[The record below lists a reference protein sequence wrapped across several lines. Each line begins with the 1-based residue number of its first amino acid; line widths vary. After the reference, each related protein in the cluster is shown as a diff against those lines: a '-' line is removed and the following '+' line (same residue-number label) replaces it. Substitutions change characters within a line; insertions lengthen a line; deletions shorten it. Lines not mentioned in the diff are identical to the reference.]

1 MQRHIIILSCFMF
14 FDAMASS
21 PQAIQINQ
29 PHHLVNPSNKKL
41 SAASPYSFQ
50 QVQRLRREGKLAQAK
65 TLAKAY
71 LQQHPTD
78 GDMLF
83 VLGLIYYQERNFNEA
98 SSCFSRVLAKTPTYM
113 DARIALIRI
122 KILNKKFQEAS
133 NLIVVG
139 LYQNP
144 KQQELIELKATI
156 IQEVSILSA
165 KGLLKKHPGE
175 AARRAVAITK
185 QPIAVTKHAVA
196 IAKQPIA
203 VTKHAVAIAK
213 QPIGVTKHAVA
224 ITKRVAEVKKPPATS
239 LAEIKTLRAQGKLNI
254 AKEKSLQNLKIN
266 PKDLD
271 SELLLGLIYLQ
282 LKDYPQARVRLRAV
296 LIQKPDYLD
305 ARIGLIKLNLV
316 QKRVKEAGDLI
327 RQGMATNP
335 HNYQPLLLLK
345 KQLAYLTT
353 PQKAKRAYSARQA
366 PKVDKLAQAK
376 SYIAQKKYNEAKII
390 LQNLVAQYPNNSEYH
405 IALANFYLDRHNDMK
420 ALSVIRRGLKSNPY
434 NADLLIKQGMI
445 HDTLRQYSLAAR
457 SYQQAK
463 KSSPKDKK
471 IGGLLADINSISPRY
486 AYGLNEIGISSD
498 NAYVSDLH
506 SVWDWS
512 SIYYS
517 RDTIYGVATA
527 KVNYA
532 SRLQQKAPQYELDF
546 SPRFNR
552 NIYADLSVA
561 FASKPAIFP
570 DVATSGEAYV
580 NIPKFFEL
588 SGGAKY
594 AKIAQTF
601 FVTYTSS
608 ISFYPSSYWFNF
620 RPYYFVPK
628 GHKNTSLLYT
638 VKARKYFG
646 GTLDHYFGIGA
657 GSGKSPDLADL
668 LTVNFIVIQN
678 NYINA
683 SYGFPIFNHHVITE
697 LGAGYQRWKYPSN
710 LVRNLYDGS
719 VAFKYRF

>member
-1 MQRHIIILSCFMF
+1 MQKHIIILSCFIF
-14 FDAMASS
+14 FDALASS
-21 PQAIQINQ
+21 SPPIKNNQAN
-29 PHHLVNPSNKKL
+29 HLVNPSNQKK

-50 QVQRLRREGKLAQAK
+50 QVQRLRQEGKLAQAK

-71 LQQHPTD
+71 LQQHPND

-83 VLGLIYYQERNFNEA
+83 VLGLIYFQEKNLNEA
-98 SSCFSRVLAKTPTYM
+98 STCFSHVLAKTPTYM

-144 KQQELIELKATI
+144 KQHELIELKATI

-165 KGLLKKHPGE
+165 KDLLKKQPTE
-175 AARRAVAITK
+175 AI
-185 QPIAVTKHAVA
+185 
-196 IAKQPIA
+196 
-203 VTKHAVAIAK
+203 
-213 QPIGVTKHAVA
+213 KHAVA
-224 ITKRVAEVKKPPATS
+224 ITKQVTEVKKPPVTN
-239 LAEIKTLRAQGKLNI
+239 LAEIKTLRAQGKLSL
-254 AKEKSLQNLKIN
+254 AKEKALHNLKIN

-271 SELLLGLIYLQ
+271 SELLLGLIYFQ
-282 LKDYPQARVRLRAV
+282 LKDYPQARIRLRAV

-305 ARIGLIKLNLV
+305 ARVGLIKLNLV
-316 QKRVKEAGDLI
+316 QKKFKEAQDLI
-327 RQGMATNP
+327 KQGLATNP

-345 KQLAYLTT
+345 KQLANFSK
-353 PQKAKRAYSARQA
+353 PQKTKRTAPTRPAR
-366 PKVDKLAQAK
+366 KVDKLAQAK
-376 SYIAQKKYNEAKII
+376 RYIAQKKYNEARII
-390 LQNLVAQYPNNSEYH
+390 LQNLVAQYPTNSEYR
-405 IALANFYLDRHNDMK
+405 IALANFYLDRHNDMT
-420 ALSVIRRGLKSNPY
+420 ALNVIRNGLKSTPY
-434 NADLLIKQGMI
+434 NADLLIKEGMI

-457 SYQQAK
+457 AYQQAK
-463 KSSPKDKK
+463 KISPKDKK
-471 IGGLLADINSISPRY
+471 IDGLLADINSVSPRY

-498 NAYVSDLH
+498 NAYVSDVH

-527 KVNYA
+527 RVNYA
-532 SRLQQKAPQYELDF
+532 SRLHQSTPQYELDF

-561 FASKPAIFP
+561 FANKPAIFP
-570 DVATSGEAYV
+570 DIATAGEAYV

-601 FVTYTSS
+601 FVTYTNS
-608 ISFYPSSYWFNF
+608 ISFYPKSYWLNF

-638 VKARKYFG
+638 LKARKYFG
-646 GTLDHYFGIGA
+646 GNLDHYFGIGA

-668 LTVNFIVIQN
+668 LTVNFIVIHN
-678 NYINA
+678 KYINA
-683 SYGFPIFNHHVITE
+683 SYGFPIFNHHVIAE
-697 LGAGYQRWKYPSN
+697 LEAGYQRWKYPSN

-719 VAFKYRF
+719 VAFKYKF

>member
-1 MQRHIIILSCFMF
+1 MQKHIIILSCFIF
-14 FDAMASS
+14 FDALASS
-21 PQAIQINQ
+21 SSIKSNQANHVIN
-29 PHHLVNPSNKKL
+29 PINKNQ
-41 SAASPYSFQ
+41 SATSSYSFQ
-50 QVQRLRREGKLAQAK
+50 QVQRLRKEGKLARAK

-71 LQQHPTD
+71 LQQHPND

-83 VLGLIYYQERNFNEA
+83 VLGLIYYQERNLNEA
-98 SSCFSRVLAKTPTYM
+98 SNCFSRVLAKTPTYM

-133 NLIVVG
+133 NLIVIG

-144 KQQELIELKATI
+144 KQQELIALKATI

-165 KGLLKKHPGE
+165 KDLLKKQPVE
-175 AARRAVAITK
+175 TIKYAVATTK
-185 QPIAVTKHAVA
+185 QFTKL
-196 IAKQPIA
+196 
-203 VTKHAVAIAK
+203 
-213 QPIGVTKHAVA
+213 
-224 ITKRVAEVKKPPATS
+224 KRAPTTS
-239 LAEIKTLRAQGKLNI
+239 LTEIKTLRAQGKLSL
-254 AKEKSLQNLKIN
+254 AKAKALHNLKIN

-271 SELLLGLIYLQ
+271 SELLLGLIYFQ

-305 ARIGLIKLNLV
+305 ARVGLIKLNLV
-316 QKRVKEAGDLI
+316 QRKFKEAQDLI
-327 RQGMATNP
+327 TQGMTTNP
-335 HNYQPLLLLK
+335 RNYQPLLLLK
-345 KQLAYLTT
+345 KQLADLSSPKKT
-353 PQKAKRAYSARQA
+353 KRFHPTRPA

-376 SYIAQKKYNEAKII
+376 SYITQKKYSEAKII
-390 LQNLVAQYPNNSEYH
+390 LQNLVTQYPNNSEYC

-420 ALSVIRRGLKSNPY
+420 ALSVIRSGLKNNPY
-434 NADLLIKQGMI
+434 NADLLIKAGMI

-457 SYQQAK
+457 AYQQAK
-463 KSSPKDKK
+463 KVAPKNKK
-471 IGGLLADINSISPRY
+471 IDSLLADINSISPHY
-486 AYGLNEIGISSD
+486 TYGLNEIGISSD
-498 NAYVSDLH
+498 NAYVSDVH

-527 KVNYA
+527 RVNYA
-532 SRLQQKAPQYELDF
+532 SRLRQSTPQYELDF

-552 NIYADLSVA
+552 NIYANLSVA

-570 DVATSGEAYV
+570 DIATSGEAYV

-608 ISFYPSSYWFNF
+608 INFYPKSYWFSF

-628 GHKNTSLLYT
+628 GHKNTSILYT
-638 VKARKYFG
+638 LRGRKYFG
-646 GTLDHYFGIGA
+646 GNLDHYFGVGA

-697 LGAGYQRWKYPSN
+697 LQAGYQRWKYPTN

>member
-1 MQRHIIILSCFMF
+1 MNL
-14 FDAMASS
+14 
-21 PQAIQINQ
+21 
-29 PHHLVNPSNKKL
+29 SNKNQL
-41 SAASPYSFQ
+41 AASPYSFQ
-50 QVQRLRREGKLAQAK
+50 QVQRLRKEGKLAQAK

-71 LQQHPTD
+71 LQQHPND

-83 VLGLIYYQERNFNEA
+83 VLGLIYYQERNLNEA
-98 SSCFSRVLAKTPTYM
+98 STCFSRVLAKTPTYM

-122 KILNKKFQEAS
+122 KILHKKFQEAS
-133 NLIVVG
+133 NLIVIG

-165 KGLLKKHPGE
+165 KDLLKKQPVE
-175 AARRAVAITK
+175 ATKYAVAITK
-185 QPIAVTKHAVA
+185 QVTA
-196 IAKQPIA
+196 
-203 VTKHAVAIAK
+203 
-213 QPIGVTKHAVA
+213 
-224 ITKRVAEVKKPPATS
+224 VKKTQATS
-239 LAEIKTLRAQGKLNI
+239 LAEIKALRAQGKLSL
-254 AKEKSLQNLKIN
+254 AKAKALQNLKIN

-271 SELLLGLIYLQ
+271 SELLLGLIYFQ

-305 ARIGLIKLNLV
+305 ARVGLIKLNLV
-316 QKRVKEAGDLI
+316 QRKFKEAQDLI
-327 RQGMATNP
+327 KQGMATNP
-335 HNYQPLLLLK
+335 RNDQPLLLLK
-345 KQLAYLTT
+345 KQLAGLSR
-353 PQKAKRAYSARQA
+353 PQKTKRFHPTRSA
-366 PKVDKLAQAK
+366 PKVDKLVQTK
-376 SYIAQKKYNEAKII
+376 SYIVQKKYNEAKII
-390 LQNLVAQYPNNSEYH
+390 LQNLVAQYPHNSEYR
-405 IALANFYLDRHNDMK
+405 IALANFYLDQQNDMK
-420 ALSVIRRGLKSNPY
+420 ALSVIRSGLKSNPS
-434 NADLLIKQGMI
+434 NADLLNKEGMI
-445 HDTLRQYSLAAR
+445 HETLRQYSLAAR
-457 SYQQAK
+457 AYQQAK
-463 KSSPKDKK
+463 KVSPKDKK
-471 IGGLLADINSISPRY
+471 IDGLLTNINSISPHY
-486 AYGLNEIGISSD
+486 AYGLNEIGISTD
-498 NAYVSDLH
+498 NAYVSDVH

-527 KVNYA
+527 RINYA
-532 SRLQQKAPQYELDF
+532 SRLHQSTPQYELDF

-570 DVATSGEAYV
+570 DVATSGEVYV

-588 SGGAKY
+588 SGGTKY

-608 ISFYPSSYWFNF
+608 ISFYPQSYWFNF

-628 GHKNTSLLYT
+628 GHKNTSILYT
-638 VKARKYFG
+638 LKGRKYFG
-646 GTLDHYFGIGA
+646 GNLDHYFGVGV

-697 LGAGYQRWKYPSN
+697 LQAGYQRWKYPTN